1 MALALEN
8 VGKTGTPTERSWTS
22 ADVMLYALAVGAGQD
37 DASAELQFTT
47 ENSAGVELQVL
58 PSFANLLAL
67 GAGLELAGDIELRN
81 VLHAEQAFELHRPL
95 PAKGTAV
102 TQGTLTGIYDKGN
115 AALITAQSRSTDAR
129 TGELLATCRMA
140 THIRGAG
147 GFGGERGPS
156 SDWVLPDRQA
166 DFRREVTIPA
176 DQALLYRLTGDRNPL
191 HSDPSFAQ
199 RAGFDRPIL
208 HGMCT
213 YGYTARIL
221 LHAFCGS
228 RVERFTG
235 MSGRFSSIVHP
246 GDTIVIEGWEEGERV
261 LFRTLS
267 GGAVVV
273 DHGLLRR
280 KSDD

>member
-8 VGKTGTPTERSWTS
+8 VGKTGEPMERSWTS
-22 ADVMLYALAVGAGQD
+22 ADVMLYALGVGAGQEN
-37 DASAELQFTT
+37 ASAELEFTT
-47 ENSAGVELQVL
+47 ENSAGVELKVL
-58 PSFANLLAL
+58 PSFANLLGF

-81 VLHAEQAFELHRPL
+81 ILHAEQAFELHRPL
-95 PAKGTAV
+95 PAQGTAL
-102 TQGTLTGIYDKGN
+102 TQGTLVGIYDKGN
-115 AALITAQSRSTDAR
+115 AALITAESRSTDAM
-129 TGELLATCRMA
+129 TGELLATCRSA
-140 THIRGAG
+140 TYIRGAG

-156 SDWVLPDRQA
+156 SSWKLPDRNP
-166 DFRREVTIPA
+166 DFRREVKIPA

-191 HSDPSFAQ
+191 HSDPNFAS

-221 LHAFCGS
+221 LHACCGS
-228 RVERFTG
+228 RVERFVG
-235 MSGRFSSIVHP
+235 MSGRFSNIVHP
-246 GDTIVIEGWEEGERV
+246 GDAIVVEGWEDGDTV

-280 KSDD
+280 KADG